1 MNLISIAFAT
11 ILSLCTHQI
20 EVKLLNF
27 YIEFTKDIV
36 IFKNTFIFKD
46 FYQNMTGFYFYKV
59 K

>member
-1 MNLISIAFAT
+1 MNLISIAT